1 MEMCKLLIDRI
12 FNGNDAVYGLTCQ
25 AVEEAIAQHGADK
38 AVEFPHTA
46 YCLPC
51 YYAVT
56 GVKVKTLG
64 EMKEALGVIK
74 SLMTREHQLDDA
86 LMSGV
91 ATALCAEFIEV
102 LKYLDGAEPYSEPYY
117 GHLPDSIIRE
127 LGVPLVTGDIPG
139 VAVII
144 GSAPTAQEG
153 VDLVKSYQAQGILVT
168 LVGGIIDQAQEL
180 GLKMGYN
187 VRIVPLGKDITSV
200 IHVVSVALRAALIF
214 GNVTPGDAAALIK
227 YTSERVPAFVNA
239 FKPIDDVILAAG
251 AGAIKLGFPVISNED
266 ENITEVPGALIACPN
281 VADFNKVS
289 LEARNIKI
297 KITNIDIPVA
307 FASAFEGEIIRR
319 KDMQVEF
326 DGSRVDCA
334 ELVQTRSMDEVED
347 HKITVVGPDVD
358 EMELGSKNPIAYV
371 VEVAGKRMQPD
382 FEPVIERK
390 FHNYI
395 NCIEGVYHTGQRD
408 MQRIRIGKE
417 AYNAG
422 FRIRHIGE
430 VLYTQVKNEFE
441 AVVDKCQVTVYTDP
455 AECTRIRHEV
465 AIPVFDKRD
474 ARLENLTD
482 ETVDVY
488 YSCILC
494 QAFSPSHV
502 CVVTPE
508 RLGLCGA
515 VSWLDA
521 KATNELDP
529 NGPCQVI
536 TKERPIDENLGSYED
551 VDEAV
556 QKFSQGALEHVTLY
570 SIMQDPMTSCGCFE
584 CICGIEPFSN
594 GVVIANREYAGMT
607 PLGMTFSEMA
617 SMTGGGVQ
625 TPGFMG
631 HGKHFISSKKFMKA
645 EGGIERIVWMP
656 KELKETVAER
666 LNKTAKE
673 LYGIDNF
680 TDMIGDETNT
690 TDPEELVAFLTEHNH
705 PALSMDPMM

>member
-1 MEMCKLLIDRI
+1 MLINRI
-12 FNGNDAVYGLTCQ
+12 FSGNDAVYGLTEK
-25 AVEEAIAQHGADK
+25 AVNDAVQQHGADK
-38 AVEFPHTA
+38 AVGFPHTA

-56 GVKVKTLG
+56 GVKIKTLG
-64 EMKEALGVIK
+64 DLQAALGVVK
-74 SLMTREHQLDDA
+74 SLMTREHALDDA

-91 ATALCAEFIEV
+91 ATALCAEFIEA
-102 LKYLDGAEPYSEPYY
+102 LKYLDGAEPYQEPCY
-117 GHLPDSIIRE
+117 GHLADSIIRE

-139 VAVII
+139 VAVIL

-153 VDLVKSYQAQGILVT
+153 VDLIKSYQAQGILVT

-187 VRIVPLGKDITSV
+187 LRIVPLGKDVTSV

-214 GNVTPGDAAALIK
+214 GNVTPGDAASLLT
-227 YTSERVPAFVNA
+227 YTKDRVPAFVNA
-239 FKPIDDVILAAG
+239 FKPVDDVVLAAG

-266 ENITEVPGALIACPN
+266 ENIVEVPGALIARPN

-289 LEARNIKI
+289 LEARGIKI
-297 KITNIDIPVA
+297 KITKVDIPVA

-319 KDMQVEF
+319 KDMRVEF
-326 DGSRVDCA
+326 DGSRVDCV
-334 ELVQTRSMDEVED
+334 ELVQTKEMNEVED
-347 HKITVVGPDVD
+347 HKITVVGPEVD
-358 EMELGSKNPIAYV
+358 SFELGSKHSLAYV
-371 VEVAGKRMQPD
+371 VEVAGKKMQPD

-408 MQRIRIGKE
+408 MFRIRISND
-417 AYNAG
+417 AFAAG
-422 FRIRHIGE
+422 FRAKHFGE

-455 AECTRIRHEV
+455 DECTRMRHEV
-465 AIPVFDKRD
+465 AIPTFDKRD
-474 ARLENLTD
+474 ARLETLTD
-482 ETVDVY
+482 ESVDVY

-529 NGPCQVI
+529 NGPCQII
-536 TKERPIDENLGSYED
+536 TKERPIDVNLGSYED

-556 QKFSQGALEHVTLY
+556 KKYSQGALEHVTLY

-680 TDMIGDETNT
+680 TDMIGDETVA
-690 TDPEELVAFLTEHNH
+690 TDPEVLVAFLTEHNH

>member
-1 MEMCKLLIDRI
+1 MTLFETV
-12 FNGNDAVYGLTCQ
+12 FSGNDAVYGLTEG
-25 AVEEAIAQHGADK
+25 AVNAAIEQHGADK
-38 AVEFPHTA
+38 AVSFPNTA

-64 EMKEALGVIK
+64 ELKEALGVVK
-74 SLMTREHQLDDA
+74 TLMTREMRLNDVF
-86 LMSGV
+86 MSGV

-102 LKYLDGAEPYSEPYY
+102 LKYIDGAEPYTEPCY
-117 GHLPDSIIRE
+117 GHLADAVIRE

-139 VAVII
+139 VAVIL
-144 GSAPTAQEG
+144 GSAPTKEEA
-153 VDLVKSYQAQGILVT
+153 VALVKSYQAQGILVT
-168 LVGGIIDQAQEL
+168 LVGGVIDQVAEAGMKTGANL
-180 GLKMGYN
+180 R
-187 VRIVPLGKDITSV
+187 VIPLGKDVTSV

-214 GNVTPGDAAALIK
+214 GNVTPGDAANLMK
-227 YTSERVPAFVNA
+227 YTFERVPAFVNA
-239 FKPIDDVILAAG
+239 FAPLDDVIVACG
-251 AGAIKLGFPVISNED
+251 AGAIALGFPVITNQEGVS
-266 ENITEVPGALIACPN
+266 TVPKSLILQPD
-281 VADFNKVS
+281 VSKFNATS
-289 LEARNIKI
+289 LEARDIKI

-319 KDMQVEF
+319 GDMQVEF

-334 ELVQTRSMDEVED
+334 ELVQSAEATEIED
-347 HKITVVGPDVD
+347 HKITVIGPEAD
-358 EMELGSKNPIAYV
+358 EMELGSKNSIAYV
-371 VEVAGKRMQPD
+371 VKVAGKNMQSD

-408 MQRIRIGKE
+408 MQRIRISKD
-417 AYNAG
+417 AFNAG
-422 FRIRHIGE
+422 FRLKHIGE
-430 VLYTQVKNEFE
+430 VLYASVKNEFD
-441 AVVDKCQVTVYTDP
+441 AVIDKCEVVIYTDP
-455 AECTRIRHEV
+455 AECKRIRHEV
-465 AIPVFDKRD
+465 AVPTFNKRD
-474 ARLENLTD
+474 DRLKSLTD
-482 ETVDVY
+482 ESVDVY

-536 TKERPIDENLGSYED
+536 TKEKCIDERIGEYED
-551 VDEAV
+551 VNEAV
-556 QKFSQGALEHVTLY
+556 RKFSQGALEEVSLY
-570 SIMQDPMTSCGCFE
+570 SIMEKPMTSCGCFE

-594 GVVIANREYAGMT
+594 GVVITNREYAGMT
-607 PLGMTFSEMA
+607 PLGMTFPELA

-631 HGKHFISSKKFMKA
+631 HGKHFIGSKKFMKA

-656 KELKETVAER
+656 KELKEFVAER
-666 LNKTAKE
+666 LNQTAKE

-680 TDMIGDETNT
+680 TDMVGDETIA
-690 TDPEELVAFLTEHNH
+690 TDPEELVAFLTEKGH
-705 PALSMDPMM
+705 PALGLDPMM

>member
-187 VRIVPLGKDITSV
+187 VRIVPLGKDIISV

-266 ENITEVPGALIACPN
+266 ENITEVPGALIACQN

-529 NGPCQVI
+529 NGPCQII

>member
-1 MEMCKLLIDRI
+1 MLINRI
-12 FNGNDAVYGLTCQ
+12 FSGNDAVYGLTEK
-25 AVEEAIAQHGADK
+25 AVNDAVQQHGADK
-38 AVEFPHTA
+38 AVGFPHTA

-56 GVKVKTLG
+56 GVKIKTLG
-64 EMKEALGVIK
+64 ELQAALGVVK
-74 SLMTREHQLDDA
+74 SLMTREHALDDA

-91 ATALCAEFIEV
+91 ATALCAEFIEA
-102 LKYLDGAEPYSEPYY
+102 LKYLDGAEPYQEPCY
-117 GHLPDSIIRE
+117 GHLADSIIRE

-139 VAVII
+139 VAVIL

-153 VDLVKSYQAQGILVT
+153 VDLIKSYQAQGILVT

-187 VRIVPLGKDITSV
+187 LRIVPLGKDVTSV

-214 GNVTPGDAAALIK
+214 GNVTPGDAASLLT
-227 YTSERVPAFVNA
+227 YTKDRVPAFVNA
-239 FKPIDDVILAAG
+239 FKPVDDVVLAAG

-266 ENITEVPGALIACPN
+266 ENIVEVPGALIARPN

-289 LEARNIKI
+289 LEARGIKI
-297 KITNIDIPVA
+297 KITKVDIPVA

-319 KDMQVEF
+319 KDMRVEF
-326 DGSRVDCA
+326 DGSRVDCV
-334 ELVQTRSMDEVED
+334 ELVQTKEMNEVED
-347 HKITVVGPDVD
+347 HKITVVGPEVD
-358 EMELGSKNPIAYV
+358 SFEPGSKHSLAYV
-371 VEVAGKRMQPD
+371 VEVAGKKMQPD

-408 MQRIRIGKE
+408 MFRIRISND
-417 AYNAG
+417 AFAAG
-422 FRIRHIGE
+422 FRAKHFGE

-455 AECTRIRHEV
+455 DECTRMRHEV
-465 AIPVFDKRD
+465 AIPTFDKRD
-474 ARLENLTD
+474 ARLETLTD
-482 ETVDVY
+482 ESVDVY

-529 NGPCQVI
+529 NGPCQII
-536 TKERPIDENLGSYED
+536 TKERPIDVNLGSYED

-556 QKFSQGALEHVTLY
+556 KKYSQGALEHVTLY

-680 TDMIGDETNT
+680 TDMIGDETVA
-690 TDPEELVAFLTEHNH
+690 TDPEVLVAFLTEHNH
-705 PALSMDPMM
+705 PALSMDPMR

>member
-1 MEMCKLLIDRI
+1 M
-12 FNGNDAVYGLTCQ
+12 
-25 AVEEAIAQHGADK
+25 
-38 AVEFPHTA
+38 
-46 YCLPC
+46 
-51 YYAVT
+51 
-56 GVKVKTLG
+56 KTLG

-529 NGPCQVI
+529 NGPCQII

-656 KELKETVAER
+656 KELKEFVAER
-666 LNKTAKE
+666 LNNTAKE
-673 LYGIDNF
+673 LYGIENF
-680 TDMIGDETNT
+680 TDMIGDETIA
-690 TDPEELVAFLTEHNH
+690 TDPETLVGFLTEKGH
-705 PALSMDPMM
+705 PALALDPMM

>member
-25 AVEEAIAQHGADK
+25 AVEGAIAQHGADK

-502 CVVTPE
+502 CVVAPE

-529 NGPCQVI
+529 NGPCQII

>member
-25 AVEEAIAQHGADK
+25 AVEGAIAQHGADK

-521 KATNELDP
+521 KATHELDP

-556 QKFSQGALEHVTLY
+556 KKLSQGALEHVTLY

-656 KELKETVAER
+656 KELKEFVAER
-666 LNKTAKE
+666 LNNTAKE
-673 LYGIDNF
+673 LYGIENF
-680 TDMIGDETNT
+680 TDMIGDETIA
-690 TDPEELVAFLTEHNH
+690 TDPETLVGFLTEKGH
-705 PALSMDPMM
+705 PALALDPMM